1 MFNYIKNLISKN
13 LEPNEILGLI
23 ESNELEKLKE
33 ASTDSLKK
41 FAKVH
46 SDIYFYL
53 INNNK
58 NEMIKFLQE
67 YYFDFNLVDDNGRSL
82 LHYAVKENNI
92 EVVKILLKMF
102 VNINAKD
109 KDSWTPLHWASR
121 NNHIEL
127 VKVLI
132 KAKANLNEKATYYDD
147 KEGFSGI
154 TPLFDSI
161 FKNNWEV
168 AKLLIEAGSDVNLA
182 KETDLKYT
190 PLLLITSQKEP
201 SLDIFNMLIKA
212 GADINAKDKNSWT
225 PLHWASR
232 NNHIEL
238 VKVLIK
244 AKANLNEKATYGD
257 DKEGF
262 SAITPLYDS
271 ITQNHLE
278 IAKLLIEAGADVN
291 IARETDLKY
300 TPLLFITS
308 QKEPSLDIFNMLIK
322 AGADINAK
330 DKNSWTPLHW
340 ASGNNHIELVKVLIK
355 AKANLNEKATY
366 SNDEEGFS
374 AITPLYASIT
384 QNNWEI
390 AKLLIET
397 GADVNLGIE
406 TGNRYTPLL
415 LISSEEETNIDI
427 FNMLIKAGTDINAI
441 DKYLFTPLHCA
452 SIRNH
457 IELVKVLIK
466 AGADINAK
474 DEDSWTPLHYAVKNN
489 HIEIAN
495 LLIEAG
501 ADVNIAS
508 DTGDKLTPLLLISA
522 QIDPSID
529 IFNMLIKAG
538 SDINVKDKNSWT
550 PLHWASRNNH
560 IELVKVLI
568 KAKAK
573 LNEKATYGDDK
584 EGFSGITPLY
594 DSITKNNWEIAK
606 LLIETGA
613 DVNIARETDLKYT
626 PLLLI
631 TSQKE
636 PSLDIF
642 NMLIK
647 AGADINAKDK
657 NSWTPLHW
665 ASRKN
670 HIELV
675 KVLIKAKAN
684 LNEKATY
691 SNDKEGFSGI
701 TPLYVCID
709 KKNLE
714 VAKLLIETGADV
726 NLGIETGNRYTPLL
740 LITSQKKPSL
750 DIFNMLIKA
759 GADINAIDKD
769 SWTPLHY
776 AVKNNHIEIVNLL
789 IEAGADVNIASYTGD
804 KLTPL
809 LLLSSQ
815 TEPNMEI
822 LKILIIAGANV
833 DYSSK
838 IVLELKDQIID
849 SIKKNK
855 SSKTDL
861 ILFKKLVKNNLL
873 TGQMVDS
880 CITGDLKIVKEL
892 LKAGVNP
899 NGKKNSWT
907 PLHYAARNNHVE
919 IVKVLI
925 KAKVDLNAKATYGND
940 EEGFSGITPLY
951 DTITKKNWEVAKLL
965 IEAGADVNIARET
978 GSKYTP
984 LLLISSQSEPNNE
997 IFSMLIKASADININ
1012 DKENKNVIDILIS
1025 KSNSTCLSYLFENYI
1040 DEKIDKNFIKE
1051 ISHIQIKNETLKFI
1065 KSEINRF
1072 SIRLFYHT
1080 NESNFS
1086 NIESF
1091 ISKMIKIENFRITFE
1106 KSDVVIEFLKN
1117 NLFSKLIKKFKVQDK
1132 YLSIFDIK
1140 EINHCNYLFLN
1151 KIDGLSFE
1159 QFKSYKN
1166 DIQEYAGMQIDLEEY
1181 NELHDLYDS
1190 DFSKN
1195 DLIILKNSVITV
1207 ITKLLN
1213 ISGEYVRENS
1223 ENGYKKYYFK
1233 GCVKNEWESK
1243 LKEICS
1249 LLKQQLSIE
1258 IHKDFLVLIEKIEEI
1273 IPKLLELKDSNKNI
1287 PKLEFIKELDN
1298 VKQYYYTFLPEI
1310 DLKEWKLKAKKINF
1324 RVLFNQPNKVYELDM
1339 YNQSSKFYDENF
1351 SKKQYIILNEYE
1363 SIPTKEELN
1372 DKKLS
1377 DSMLS
1382 DNKIFMGYGKGKN
1395 LYYIDLNL
1403 MTHLAV
1409 VGSTGSGKSNLM
1421 NGIIT
1426 SLLFNLNLIDALYL
1440 IDLKG
1445 TEFMKYQDI
1454 DSSKINLFT
1463 KKSTPKVILEA
1474 LLELEA
1480 EIQLRTEY
1488 CQNERQV
1495 KLKTN
1500 PIFLIIDEFKQID
1513 NIYCETSQDHKDKD
1527 EISKSLNRI
1536 GSLSRSSNIK
1546 MIIQT
1551 QGAKDIPEDI
1561 RKHCMSRILM
1571 KTSLENDSSIHLQNV
1586 DKMQELGINHL
1597 TFDKG
1602 RYILEDDNDGD
1613 TKTLELQFPFVDP
1626 YDNLHLSFQK
1636 FYDNEESD
1644 QFKVKIDKFIDIVK
1658 SDYKQLSKTKRL
1670 SLQIIENQEIKK
1682 QEINITSEFKKV
1694 SYDLDSLFNEE
1705 EKSFKEVENI
1715 QQKIKSFKDNLAS
1728 KYGENK

>member
-1 MFNYIKNLISKN
+1 MYSITHMDDHELFHKLQKGDSKAFEIIYEKYHRLLYAFALRH
-13 LEPNEILGLI
+13 LESREMAEDAVQQVFVHLWEIHA
-23 ESNELEKLKE
+23 N
-33 ASTDSLKK
+33 
-41 FAKVH
+41 
-46 SDIYFYL
+46 IY
-53 INNNK
+53 
-58 NEMIKFLQE
+58 
-67 YYFDFNLVDDNGRSL
+67 
-82 LHYAVKENNI
+82 
-92 EVVKILLKMF
+92 
-102 VNINAKD
+102 VNI
-109 KDSWTPLHWASR
+109 SLR
-121 NNHIEL
+121 NYL
-127 VKVLI
+127 
-132 KAKANLNEKATYYDD
+132 
-147 KEGFSGI
+147 
-154 TPLFDSI
+154 
-161 FKNNWEV
+161 
-168 AKLLIEAGSDVNLA
+168 
-182 KETDLKYT
+182 YT
-190 PLLLITSQKEP
+190 MI
-201 SLDIFNMLIKA
+201 
-212 GADINAKDKNSWT
+212 
-225 PLHWASR
+225 
-232 NNHIEL
+232 
-238 VKVLIK
+238 
-244 AKANLNEKATYGD
+244 
-257 DKEGF
+257 
-262 SAITPLYDS
+262 
-271 ITQNHLE
+271 
-278 IAKLLIEAGADVN
+278 
-291 IARETDLKY
+291 
-300 TPLLFITS
+300 
-308 QKEPSLDIFNMLIK
+308 
-322 AGADINAK
+322 
-330 DKNSWTPLHW
+330 
-340 ASGNNHIELVKVLIK
+340 
-355 AKANLNEKATY
+355 
-366 SNDEEGFS
+366 
-374 AITPLYASIT
+374 
-384 QNNWEI
+384 
-390 AKLLIET
+390 
-397 GADVNLGIE
+397 
-406 TGNRYTPLL
+406 
-415 LISSEEETNIDI
+415 
-427 FNMLIKAGTDINAI
+427 
-441 DKYLFTPLHCA
+441 
-452 SIRNH
+452 
-457 IELVKVLIK
+457 
-466 AGADINAK
+466 
-474 DEDSWTPLHYAVKNN
+474 
-489 HIEIAN
+489 
-495 LLIEAG
+495 
-501 ADVNIAS
+501 
-508 DTGDKLTPLLLISA
+508 
-522 QIDPSID
+522 
-529 IFNMLIKAG
+529 
-538 SDINVKDKNSWT
+538 
-550 PLHWASRNNH
+550 
-560 IELVKVLI
+560 
-568 KAKAK
+568 
-573 LNEKATYGDDK
+573 
-584 EGFSGITPLY
+584 
-594 DSITKNNWEIAK
+594 
-606 LLIETGA
+606 
-613 DVNIARETDLKYT
+613 
-626 PLLLI
+626 
-631 TSQKE
+631 
-636 PSLDIF
+636 
-642 NMLIK
+642 
-647 AGADINAKDK
+647 
-657 NSWTPLHW
+657 
-665 ASRKN
+665 KN
-670 HIELV
+670 HILN
-675 KVLIKAKAN
+675 LIR
-684 LNEKATY
+684 NE
-691 SNDKEGFSGI
+691 
-701 TPLYVCID
+701 
-709 KKNLE
+709 
-714 VAKLLIETGADV
+714 
-726 NLGIETGNRYTPLL
+726 
-740 LITSQKKPSL
+740 
-750 DIFNMLIKA
+750 
-759 GADINAIDKD
+759 NAIFVRNYE
-769 SWTPLHY
+769 L
-776 AVKNNHIEIVNLL
+776 A
-789 IEAGADVNIASYTGD
+789 EAR
-804 KLTPL
+804 
-809 LLLSSQ
+809 Q
-815 TEPNMEI
+815 
-822 LKILIIAGANV
+822 
-833 DYSSK
+833 DYC
-838 IVLELKDQIID
+838 E
-849 SIKKNK
+849 
-855 SSKTDL
+855 DL
-861 ILFKKLVKNNLL
+861 
-873 TGQMVDS
+873 
-880 CITGDLKIVKEL
+880 
-892 LKAGVNP
+892 
-899 NGKKNSWT
+899 
-907 PLHYAARNNHVE
+907 
-919 IVKVLI
+919 
-925 KAKVDLNAKATYGND
+925 
-940 EEGFSGITPLY
+940 
-951 DTITKKNWEVAKLL
+951 
-965 IEAGADVNIARET
+965 
-978 GSKYTP
+978 
-984 LLLISSQSEPNNE
+984 
-997 IFSMLIKASADININ
+997 
-1012 DKENKNVIDILIS
+1012 
-1025 KSNSTCLSYLFENYI
+1025 

-1091 ISKMIKIENFRITFE
+1091 ISKIIKIENFRITFE

-1166 DIQEYAGMQIDLEEY
+1166 DIQEYAGMHIDLEEY

-1480 EIQLRTEY
+1480 EIHLRTAY

-1527 EISKSLNRI
+1527 EIYKSLNRI

-1658 SDYKQLSKTKRL
+1658 SEYKQLSKTKRL

>member
-109 KDSWTPLHWASR
+109 KDSWTPLHWAET
-121 NNHIEL
+121 NNHVEI
-127 VKVLI
+127 VK
-132 KAKANLNEKATYYDD
+132 E
-147 KEGFSGI
+147 
-154 TPLFDSI
+154 
-161 FKNNWEV
+161 
-168 AKLLIEAGSDVNLA
+168 
-182 KETDLKYT
+182 
-190 PLLLITSQKEP
+190 
-201 SLDIFNMLIKA
+201 LIKA
-212 GADINAKDKNSWT
+212 GADINAKDEDSWT

-244 AKANLNEKATYGD
+244 AKANLNEKATY
-257 DKEGF
+257 
-262 SAITPLYDS
+262 
-271 ITQNHLE
+271 
-278 IAKLLIEAGADVN
+278 
-291 IARETDLKY
+291 
-300 TPLLFITS
+300 
-308 QKEPSLDIFNMLIK
+308 
-322 AGADINAK
+322 
-330 DKNSWTPLHW
+330 
-340 ASGNNHIELVKVLIK
+340 
-355 AKANLNEKATY
+355 
-366 SNDEEGFS
+366 SN
-374 AITPLYASIT
+374 
-384 QNNWEI
+384 
-390 AKLLIET
+390 
-397 GADVNLGIE
+397 
-406 TGNRYTPLL
+406 
-415 LISSEEETNIDI
+415 
-427 FNMLIKAGTDINAI
+427 
-441 DKYLFTPLHCA
+441 
-452 SIRNH
+452 
-457 IELVKVLIK
+457 
-466 AGADINAK
+466 
-474 DEDSWTPLHYAVKNN
+474 
-489 HIEIAN
+489 
-495 LLIEAG
+495 
-501 ADVNIAS
+501 
-508 DTGDKLTPLLLISA
+508 
-522 QIDPSID
+522 
-529 IFNMLIKAG
+529 
-538 SDINVKDKNSWT
+538 
-550 PLHWASRNNH
+550 
-560 IELVKVLI
+560 
-568 KAKAK
+568 
-573 LNEKATYGDDK
+573 DK

-594 DSITKNNWEIAK
+594 DSITQNNWEVAK
-606 LLIETGA
+606 LLIEAGA

-647 AGADINAKDK
+647 AGADINAIDK
-657 NSWTPLHW
+657 YSWTPLHW
-665 ASRKN
+665 ASRNN

-691 SNDKEGFSGI
+691 YDDKKVFSGI
-701 TPLYVCID
+701 TPLLASIVE
-709 KKNLE
+709 NNWE

-809 LLLSSQ
+809 LLLSSL

-822 LKILIIAGANV
+822 LKMLIIAGASV

-838 IVLELKDQIID
+838 IVLELKDKIID
-849 SIKKNK
+849 SMKKNK

-873 TGQMVDS
+873 IGQMIDS
-880 CITGDLKIVKEL
+880 CGTGDLKIVKEL
-892 LKAGVNP
+892 IKAGVNP

-1091 ISKMIKIENFRITFE
+1091 ISKIIKIENFRITFE

-1480 EIQLRTEY
+1480 EIHLRTAY

-1527 EISKSLNRI
+1527 EINKSLNRI

-1670 SLQIIENQEIKK
+1670 SLQIIEDQEIKK

>member
-109 KDSWTPLHWASR
+109 KDSWTPLHWAVT
-121 NNHIEL
+121 NNHVEI
-127 VKVLI
+127 VK
-132 KAKANLNEKATYYDD
+132 E
-147 KEGFSGI
+147 
-154 TPLFDSI
+154 
-161 FKNNWEV
+161 
-168 AKLLIEAGSDVNLA
+168 
-182 KETDLKYT
+182 
-190 PLLLITSQKEP
+190 
-201 SLDIFNMLIKA
+201 LIKA
-212 GADINAKDKNSWT
+212 GADINAKDEDSWT

-244 AKANLNEKATYGD
+244 AKANLNEKATYSN

-271 ITQNHLE
+271 ITQNHWE

-291 IARETDLKY
+291 LAKETDSKY
-300 TPLLFITS
+300 TPLLLIST
-308 QKEPSLDIFNMLIK
+308 KTEPSIDIFNMLIK

-330 DKNSWTPLHW
+330 DK
-340 ASGNNHIELVKVLIK
+340 
-355 AKANLNEKATY
+355 
-366 SNDEEGFS
+366 FS
-374 AITPLYASIT
+374 
-384 QNNWEI
+384 
-390 AKLLIET
+390 
-397 GADVNLGIE
+397 
-406 TGNRYTPLL
+406 
-415 LISSEEETNIDI
+415 
-427 FNMLIKAGTDINAI
+427 
-441 DKYLFTPLHCA
+441 C
-452 SIRNH
+452 
-457 IELVKVLIK
+457 
-466 AGADINAK
+466 
-474 DEDSWTPLHYAVKNN
+474 
-489 HIEIAN
+489 
-495 LLIEAG
+495 
-501 ADVNIAS
+501 
-508 DTGDKLTPLLLISA
+508 
-522 QIDPSID
+522 
-529 IFNMLIKAG
+529 
-538 SDINVKDKNSWT
+538 
-550 PLHWASRNNH
+550 
-560 IELVKVLI
+560 
-568 KAKAK
+568 
-573 LNEKATYGDDK
+573 
-584 EGFSGITPLY
+584 
-594 DSITKNNWEIAK
+594 
-606 LLIETGA
+606 
-613 DVNIARETDLKYT
+613 
-626 PLLLI
+626 
-631 TSQKE
+631 
-636 PSLDIF
+636 
-642 NMLIK
+642 
-647 AGADINAKDK
+647 
-657 NSWTPLHW
+657 
-665 ASRKN
+665 
-670 HIELV
+670 
-675 KVLIKAKAN
+675 
-684 LNEKATY
+684 
-691 SNDKEGFSGI
+691 
-701 TPLYVCID
+701 
-709 KKNLE
+709 
-714 VAKLLIETGADV
+714 
-726 NLGIETGNRYTPLL
+726 
-740 LITSQKKPSL
+740 
-750 DIFNMLIKA
+750 
-759 GADINAIDKD
+759 
-769 SWTPLHY
+769 TPLHY

-849 SIKKNK
+849 SMKKNK

-873 TGQMVDS
+873 TGQMLDS
-880 CITGDLKIVKEL
+880 CNTGDLKIVKEL

-925 KAKVDLNAKATYGND
+925 KAKVDLNAKATYSND

-951 DTITKKNWEVAKLL
+951 ASITQNNWEVAKLL

-997 IFSMLIKASADININ
+997 IFNMLIKAGADINAKDKYSCTPLHWASSKNHIELVKVLIKASADINAK

-1091 ISKMIKIENFRITFE
+1091 ISKIIKIENFRITFE

-1249 LLKQQLSIE
+1249 LLNQQLSIE

-1480 EIQLRTEY
+1480 EIHLRTAY

-1527 EISKSLNRI
+1527 EIYKSLNRI

-1658 SDYKQLSKTKRL
+1658 SEYKQLSKTKRL